1 MYTEATHL
9 YFTIQVRIFFC
20 LFLVTIVIYQSSIV
34 GRLSSSSLHHTNQ
47 LHNTA
52 LCLTQ
57 LLLHTDPDVL
67 DFPLLKRA
75 LHHYQD
81 RTQAPQLLQDT
92 NKIIVDADAY
102 VFVSAEYN
110 HCLPPALTNL
120 VAHFPGSSFKYKP
133 AGIVCYSMG
142 PFGGQRAAMQA
153 RCLLGEIGCPSTSY
167 LFSIPTIQNQLS
179 ETGEP
184 LNERMTT
191 NSEKLITELEWYAT
205 AVRNHKDTVGIPN

>member
-1 MYTEATHL
+1 MASQAAAKKALNVVVFLGT
-9 YFTIQVRIFFC
+9 VRESNMGSRAAKFM
-20 LFLVTIVIYQSSIV
+20 V
-34 GRLSSSSLHHTNQ
+34 NQ
-47 LHNTA
+47 LSAKGHKV
-52 LCLTQ
+52 Q
-57 LLLHTDPDVL
+57 LLDPDEL
-67 DFPLLKRA
+67 NFPLLKKA

-92 NKIIVDADAY
+92 NKIIVDADA
-102 VFVSAEYN
+102 VVVVSAEYN

-179 ETGEP
+179 EAGEP
-184 LNERMTT
+184 LNDRMTT
-191 NSEKLITELEWYAT
+191 NADKLIQELEWYAT
-205 AVRNHKDTVGIPN
+205 AIRNHKDTVGLPS